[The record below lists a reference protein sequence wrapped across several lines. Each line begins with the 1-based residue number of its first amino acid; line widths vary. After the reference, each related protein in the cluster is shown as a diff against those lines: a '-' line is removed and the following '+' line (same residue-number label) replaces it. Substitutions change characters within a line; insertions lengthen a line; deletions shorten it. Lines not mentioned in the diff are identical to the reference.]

1 MRKHNLTGR
10 LTALFIDSKLTLV
23 LILAA
28 LIFGLYA
35 VLTTPRE
42 ENPQISMPAAVVQVL
57 RPKRWRRSSCARSK
71 RLSIKFRASIT

>member
-35 VLTTPRE
+35 VLTTPR
-42 ENPQISMPAAVVQVL
+42 
-57 RPKRWRRSSCARSK
+57 
-71 RLSIKFRASIT
+71 

>member
-1 MRKHNLTGR
+1 M
-10 LTALFIDSKLTLV
+10 
-23 LILAA
+23 ILAA

-57 RPKRWRRSSCARSK
+57 LPGASPEEVEAQLVRRSK